1 MLFIHQKYKP
11 MITKENVSVKGDKQD
26 FKPIKGKGLNEL
38 IEKVK
43 DMKVKEL
50 TKKRNCLQTVR
61 YHLIRIKFKKKY
73 NNYFKTL

>member
-11 MITKENVSVKGDKQD
+11 MITKQTENKEDKGD
-26 FKPIKGKGLNEL
+26 FVPIQGKGLNEL

-50 TKKRNCLQTVR
+50 TKK
-61 YHLIRIKFKKKY
+61 KKLNSNSKISF
-73 NNYFKTL
+73 N